1 MCVVNFNFQ
10 WDTILKTVR
19 KRSLYVISNHKR
31 KFFTIPSDYIISLNR
46 TLYIKSCIQNMSDQL
61 SLSYWRTILSG
72 SKIFSIT
79 KVQTE
84 GTLQC
89 IITWRVMFTTFFLLV
104 CRRLR
109 LKNKYTL
116 CMQNLAKNSLYL
128 NSSRLISV

>member
-10 WDTILKTVR
+10 WDIILKTVR

-72 SKIFSIT
+72 SKIF
-79 KVQTE
+79 Q
-84 GTLQC
+84 LQKC
-89 IITWRVMFTTFFLLV
+89 KQMVHYNVLSCNVLCLQLFFFSFAFDFGLKINIRYACRILLKI
-104 CRRLR
+104 R
-109 LKNKYTL
+109 Y
-116 CMQNLAKNSLYL
+116 
-128 NSSRLISV
+128 I